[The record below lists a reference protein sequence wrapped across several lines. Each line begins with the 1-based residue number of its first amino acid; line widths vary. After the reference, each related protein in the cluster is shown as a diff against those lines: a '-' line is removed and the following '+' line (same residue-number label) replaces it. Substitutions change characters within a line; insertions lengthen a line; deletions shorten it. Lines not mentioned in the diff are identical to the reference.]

1 MKNIILLILI
11 TVTFLSSSCVVSFEN
26 SLTDSQTIPF
36 DNRLIGK
43 WLEIKEKEA
52 VFKFSTNSDSK
63 IIVSMLDENG
73 DPKLL
78 FTAFT
83 VKIGKYNYL
92 SLKLIDEDIEKTS
105 LLVRYDLQ
113 GDEMTTWL
121 PDKVKFNE
129 FISQG
134 KLSGKTKSYGEIS
147 VSNTPDELKK
157 ILESN
162 ENDELFEF
170 FCQLKKQ

>member
-36 DNRLIGK
+36 DNRLLGK
-43 WLEIKEKEA
+43 WLEVEENKA
-52 VFKFSTNSDSK
+52 VFKFSTDSDSK

-73 DPKLL
+73 KPKLL

-83 VKIGKYNYL
+83 TKIGKYNYL
-92 SLKLIDEDIEKTS
+92 SLKLIDDEIEKTS
-105 LLVRYDLQ
+105 LIVRYEIQ
-113 GDEMTTWL
+113 GDEMITWL

-129 FISQG
+129 FIKQG
-134 KLSGKTKSYGEIS
+134 KLSGKPKSYGEIS

-157 ILESN
+157 FLESN

-170 FCQLKKQ
+170 FCKLKKQ

>member
-11 TVTFLSSSCVVSFEN
+11 TITFVCSSCVVSFEN
-26 SLTDSQTIPF
+26 SIIDSQTIPF

-43 WLEIKEKEA
+43 WLEIEENKA
-52 VFKFSTNSDSK
+52 VFKVSSDSDSN
-63 IIVSMLDENG
+63 IIVSLLDENG
-73 DPKLL
+73 KPKLL

-83 VKIGKYNYL
+83 IKIGKCNYL
-92 SLKLIDEDIEKTS
+92 SLKLIDEVIEKTS
-105 LLVRYDLQ
+105 LIVRYEIQ

-129 FISQG
+129 FINQG
-134 KLSGKTKSYGEIS
+134 KLSGKPKSYGEIS
-147 VSNTPDELKK
+147 VSNTTDELKK
-157 ILESN
+157 FLEST
-162 ENDELFEF
+162 ESDELFEF